1 MGLNYFCLLT
11 LARVPIVF
19 WLGTQNL
26 AATIVS
32 IRWLEEG
39 AYWSGERLW
48 AQMPKNLYK
57 GQVGRFTGCRTFL
70 KETSS
75 STKEPPIGEL
85 MGQSRQ
91 RIRRSI

>member
-26 AATIVS
+26 ATTIVS
-32 IRWLEEG
+32 IRWLGEG
-39 AYWSGERLW
+39 AYMSGERLW
-48 AQMPKNLYK
+48 AQMPKSLYK
-57 GQVGRFTGCRTFL
+57 SQVGKFTGCLRFL
-70 KETSS
+70 KEISS
-75 STKEPPIGEL
+75 SSKESSIGEL

-91 RIRRSI
+91 RI